1 TLLSEVNYRGAMYY
15 RHPKGAGEGCTRNG
29 KRMMVR
35 ADDLDE
41 AVFRRLFEL
50 FGNPEGVRRAVEAAV
65 PDREKVNAH
74 LERLRQADE
83 ELEKIGRARNAVL
96 DRIERELITDEQADA
111 KLRDLKQRED
121 KLREELDELATLL
134 ADVPDVDEAEVA
146 VKRFFG
152 VQK

>member
-1 TLLSEVNYRGAMYY
+1 SNLHRCLTERCGPVWEQRFDSDALNIHEVVKTQVPPLLDAATIKAVRKKAEENKARKRGRPSATHALSRWVYCAGCGHTLLSEVNYRGAMYY

-65 PDREKVNAH
+65 PDREKVNA
-74 LERLRQADE
+74 
-83 ELEKIGRARNAVL
+83 
-96 DRIERELITDEQADA
+96 
-111 KLRDLKQRED
+111 
-121 KLREELDELATLL
+121 
-134 ADVPDVDEAEVA
+134 
-146 VKRFFG
+146 
-152 VQK
+152 